1 MNRLLDVL
9 HRVFGF
15 NAFRKGQLEA
25 ITALLHH
32 GRVLCIQPTGH
43 GKSLLYQL
51 PSCLLEG
58 MTVVISPLLALMRDQ
73 IGHLHTRFHIPAAS
87 INSDQTD
94 EENALSR
101 QAAIAGNV
109 RILFVS
115 PEQLDHVDRFDFLC
129 NLPIALFVV
138 DEAHC
143 ISTWGHDFRPSYRQ
157 ILPFIQA
164 LEQQNPSLKVLALT
178 ATADERVEKDLKAQL
193 STAHQSVHVLRE
205 EMDRPNIHLSVLQA
219 PSIAAKLLL
228 CELLLADLYRNNLK
242 NREFGKKAL
251 QNLPAEQTTIV
262 RAQDASEQA
271 NFEEKPTQPKT
282 DFSGCFGIEGCGL
295 IYAATREN
303 TELVAEFL
311 KNQGIAAIA
320 YHAGLESEEKRKIQD
335 AFLHDQYK
343 IVAATTALGMG
354 IDKANLRFII
364 HFDVPGSITA
374 YYQEIGRCG
383 RDGLKAQG
391 ILLYH
396 PPDKKIQEHFI
407 DAALPSPENF
417 ENVFHVV
424 KNATEPPNLTA
435 IKRATGLHP
444 TRVTIVLA
452 ELIEQNILK
461 KESLKGSQVYRSC
474 TETLSL
480 DLSRYTNQHLVKTQE
495 LTKMLSYAQ
504 ESDLCRMAILRES
517 LGDPS
522 PPSCGRCD
530 NCLQKLLTPSLS
542 KDRLA
547 HIEQWLQERPV
558 PIAPS
563 RTYRISAGYSILDG
577 KLHSPL
583 FIHFMKQRMLSEE
596 IEETLLALLKKQA
609 LLLAQEHSLAAIIP
623 VPSRTWK
630 ARDRVASALAEH
642 LNIPVLSDLLSWD
655 AIPQNR
661 QGELLNNDQRQHNVH
676 EHMKADTN
684 ATLPRGALL
693 LLDDYIG
700 SGASMK
706 EAARAI
712 RALSKD
718 SKNALVPL
726 TIAAI
731 KWHLGKA
738 GFV

>member
-1 MNRLLDVL
+1 MICSENILAIL

-15 NAFRKGQLEA
+15 NTFRKGQLEA

-87 INSDQTD
+87 INSDQTV

-129 NLPIALFVV
+129 TLPIALFVV

-164 LEQQNPSLKVLALT
+164 LEQKNPSLKVLALT

-193 STAHQSVHVLRE
+193 SSAHQSVHVLRE
-205 EMDRPNIHLSVLQA
+205 EMDRPNIHLSVLHA

-228 CELLLADLYRNNLK
+228 CEMLLTDL
-242 NREFGKKAL
+242 
-251 QNLPAEQTTIV
+251 
-262 RAQDASEQA
+262 
-271 NFEEKPTQPKT
+271 
-282 DFSGCFGIEGCGL
+282 EGCGL
-295 IYAATREN
+295 IYTATREN

-311 KNQGIAAIA
+311 KNQGITAIA

-424 KNATEPPNLTA
+424 KTATEPPNLTA

-461 KESLKGSQVYRSC
+461 KESLKGSQVYRPC

-504 ESDLCRMAILRES
+504 ESDLCRMAILRDS
-517 LGDPS
+517 LGDLS

-530 NCLQKLLTPSLS
+530 NCLQKPLTPSLS
-542 KDRLA
+542 KNRLA
-547 HIEQWLQERPV
+547 HIAQWLQERSV

-563 RTYRISAGYSILDG
+563 RVYRISAGYSILDG

-609 LLLAQEHSLAAIIP
+609 SLLAQEHSLTAIIP
-623 VPSRTWK
+623 LPSRTWK
-630 ARDRVASALAEH
+630 ARDRVASALAGH
-642 LNIPVLSDLLSWD
+642 LNIPVLSDLLTWD
-655 AIPQNR
+655 VIPQNR

-676 EHMKADTN
+676 EHMKADTSP
-684 ATLPRGALL
+684 TLPPGALL

-718 SKNALVPL
+718 TKNVLVPL
-726 TIAAI
+726 TVAAI

-738 GFV
+738 GFI